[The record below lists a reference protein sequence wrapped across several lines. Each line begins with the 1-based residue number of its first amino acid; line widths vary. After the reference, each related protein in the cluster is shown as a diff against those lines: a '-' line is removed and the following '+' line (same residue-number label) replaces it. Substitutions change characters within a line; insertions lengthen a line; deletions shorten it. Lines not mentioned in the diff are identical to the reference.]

1 MFGLPL
7 WFMYALVSSFT
18 IGLWHFSIKILSEE
32 NKSEF
37 YFFLYFY
44 GVLLVFSSIAIGFF
58 KNISFDYSFLILSFS
73 FLFVVLYY
81 FLLETRIK
89 ALKYI
94 SSSIYFINYSIASS
108 ISLIFIGI
116 LIFSEK
122 FSIFYF
128 FWILARIYSLLFTS

>member
-44 GVLLVFSSIAIGFF
+44 GVLLGFF
-58 KNISFDYSFLILSFS
+58 KYC
-73 FLFVVLYY
+73 
-81 FLLETRIK
+81 
-89 ALKYI
+89 
-94 SSSIYFINYSIASS
+94 
-108 ISLIFIGI
+108 
-116 LIFSEK
+116 
-122 FSIFYF
+122 
-128 FWILARIYSLLFTS
+128 